1 MKNKILLVED
11 SPVVLKVLRYLVSQN
26 DLFIPV
32 LAKCYAEALECLKE
46 HSDDFFAAVVDLN
59 LPDAE
64 NGEIVDLV
72 LDRQIPCIVL
82 TGNFDD
88 DLRLRLLNKGV
99 VDYITKDSRYSFNHV
114 MKVLDRLEKNK
125 RIKVLVAEDSST
137 SRLFIKILLQ
147 QYQFQVVEAEDGQ
160 EALAILEQDSAIRM
174 LITDYNMPLINGY
187 DLVRM
192 LRHNERFKDLVIIGL
207 SAEGDSSLS
216 AKFIKS
222 GANDFLK
229 KPFYHE
235 EFHCRVNHNIEAQEM
250 LQTIRDL
257 ANIDPLT
264 KLYNRRFL
272 FTEGESLY
280 QKSISS
286 DRTLAVVMLDID
298 FFKRVNDTHG
308 HLIGDALLTDF
319 SMHLKKSF
327 PEEMIS
333 RFGGEEFCILISVES
348 MSLIVERLERFLSD
362 IKEMTFTESEIC
374 ITCSGGL
381 CCEMQSTLSQAIEV
395 ADERLYIAKNTG
407 RDRFVYE

>member
-1 MKNKILLVED
+1 MKVLLVED

-32 LAKCYAEALECLKE
+32 LAASFEEAKTCLAE
-46 HSDDFFAAVVDLN
+46 HDDDFFAAIVDLN

-88 DLRLRLLNKGV
+88 ELRLKLLNKGV
-99 VDYITKDSRYSFNHV
+99 VDYITKDSRYSFNHA
-114 MKVLDRLEKNK
+114 MKVLERLEKNNN
-125 RIKVLVAEDSST
+125 IKVLVAEDSST

-147 QYQFQVVEAEDGQ
+147 QYQFQVVEAENGQ
-160 EALAILEQDSAIRM
+160 EALAILEQDSSIKM

-235 EFHCRVNHNIEAQEM
+235 EFHCRVNHNLEAQEM

-264 KLYNRRFL
+264 KLFNRRYL
-272 FTEGESLY
+272 FAEGESSY
-280 QKSISS
+280 QKSIASGRILS
-286 DRTLAVVMLDID
+286 VIMLDID
-298 FFKRVNDTHG
+298 YFKKVNDTYG
-308 HLIGDALLTDF
+308 HIIGDALLEEF
-319 SMHLKKSF
+319 SACLKLVF
-327 PEEMIS
+327 PGEMIS
-333 RFGGEEFCILISVES
+333 RFGGEEFCVLLPAENEESVISKINELFEKLKG
-348 MSLIVERLERFLSD
+348 MQ
-362 IKEMTFTESEIC
+362 FTECEIS
-374 ITCSGGL
+374 ITCSGGVA
-381 CCEMQSTLSQAIEV
+381 CEMQPTLSKAIEI
-395 ADERLYIAKNTG
+395 ADERLYSAKNTG
-407 RDRFVYE
+407 RNKFVCE

>member
-26 DLFIPV
+26 DLFLPV
-32 LAKCYAEALECLKE
+32 LAKCYAEAEACLDE
-46 HSDDFFAAVVDLN
+46 HSDGFFAAVVDLN

-64 NGEIVDLV
+64 NGEVVDLV
-72 LDRQIPCIVL
+72 LHRQIPCIVL

-88 DLRLRLLNKGV
+88 DLRLKLLNKGV

-114 MKVLDRLEKNK
+114 MKVLDRLEKN
-125 RIKVLVAEDSST
+125 RCIKVLVAEDSST

-147 QYQFQVVEAEDGQ
+147 QYQFQVLEAENGQ
-160 EALAILEQDSAIRM
+160 EALAILEQDSSIRM

-264 KLYNRRFL
+264 KLYNRRYL

-280 QKSISS
+280 QRSIAS
-286 DRTLAVVMLDID
+286 DRLLAVVMLDID

-308 HLIGDALLTDF
+308 HLIGDALLLEF
-319 SMHLKKSF
+319 SAYLVSIF
-327 PEEMIS
+327 PNEMIS
-333 RFGGEEFCILISVES
+333 RFGGEEFCVLIATENSE
-348 MSLIVERLERFLSD
+348 LIIQRFEVFLHD
-362 IKEMTFTESEIC
+362 IKNMTFTENKIN
-374 ITCSGGL
+374 ITCSGGIN
-381 CCEMQSTLSQAIEV
+381 CEMQPTLSQAIEI
-395 ADERLYIAKNTG
+395 ADERLYAAKNTG
-407 RDRFVYE
+407 RDKFVFE